1 MNSESSSTQAPYRT
15 VASGGETFDGELRL
29 FLVERRLPAISERG
43 LAMLQAALVETSRRF
58 AARGEPV
65 HYLGSIFVPRA
76 ERLLS
81 LFAGG
86 GIGLVR
92 TANEASPAPFIRI
105 ESVLGLP
112 HPGALE
118 AEESGPS

>member
-1 MNSESSSTQAPYRT
+1 MNPQSSSGGGQFGPVAASWEAP
-15 VASGGETFDGELRL
+15 DGQLPL
-29 FLVERRLPAISERG
+29 FLVERRLRAISERG

-65 HYLGSIFVPRA
+65 HYLGSIFVPRE

-86 GIGLVR
+86 SIELVR
-92 TANEASPAPFIRI
+92 TANAASLAPFISI
-105 ESVLGLP
+105 ESAVGLP
-112 HPGALE
+112 DPGELM
-118 AEESGPS
+118 AE

>member
-1 MNSESSSTQAPYRT
+1 MNSESSSSQAPYRT

-58 AARGEPV
+58 AARGELV

-86 GIGLVR
+86 SIELVR
-92 TANEASPAPFIRI
+92 TANEASLAPFISI
-105 ESVLGLP
+105 ESAVDLSD
-112 HPGALE
+112 PGELM
-118 AEESGPS
+118 AE

>member
-1 MNSESSSTQAPYRT
+1 MNAESPRGGAQSQLSVSGWEAP
-15 VASGGETFDGELRL
+15 DGELRL

-58 AARGEPV
+58 AARGELV
-65 HYLGSIFVPRA
+65 HYLGSIFVPRE

-86 GIGLVR
+86 SIELVR
-92 TANEASPAPFIRI
+92 TASEASLAPFISI
-105 ESVLGLP
+105 ESAVDLSD
-112 HPGALE
+112 PGELM
-118 AEESGPS
+118 AE